1 MSEVTI
7 KHFGKI
13 VKGVKHY
20 YNPKLH
26 AQTLSELEGKEFE
39 EVTRE
44 KIKRISLYAHG
55 YYRGGVLGTA
65 MECNMFGGWERDDIH
80 DFFARLYL
88 AYTKTNILKMPDGTE
103 RIIIRKKVQSTA
115 NIGKIKMKEFTDKVI
130 AWLAQHGCIVLS
142 PEEYEL
148 GKYKTDIID
157 IKPEDNGIH

>member
-39 EVTRE
+39 EITRE
-44 KIKRISLYAHG
+44 KIKRISLDAHG

-65 MECNMFGGWERDDIH
+65 MECEMFGGWERDDIH
-80 DFFARLYL
+80 DFFAKMFL
-88 AYTKTNILKMPDGTE
+88 AYTKTNILRLPDGTE
-103 RIIIRKKVQSTA
+103 RTILIKKVQSTA
-115 NIGKIKMKEFTDKVI
+115 NIGKTKMKVFTDKVI
-130 AWLAQHGCIVLS
+130 VWLAQHGVVVLS

-148 GKYKTDIID
+148 GKYKTTVID